1 MLVTA
6 KEAAA
11 HFKVCSDFI
20 YRKAKSGDLPS
31 YKLGRSIRFKLEE
44 LEEFIKAKRDE
55 HGKKRDDSKLI
66 EGTTKS
72 AKGD

>member
-31 YKLGRSIRFKLEE
+31 YKIGRSIRFKLEE
-44 LEEFIKAKRDE
+44 LEEFLKAKRNK
-55 HGKKRDDSKLI
+55 HGKERDDNQLI

-72 AKGD
+72 TKGD